1 MRSRDLLA
9 VALLLLAA
17 GSCSTVFDESVVVDI
32 STLAPSLTDSDLAS
46 QAVEI
51 GVFLD
56 GGTIQNIH
64 YKGVTVLALTFDGV
78 TEDMTFGEECQ
89 FFKAWNTPVFALG
102 KCASGIVVDGDEQE
116 HIMSLEV
123 TIDEIS
129 VQRVPPL
136 ILLPDDDWDRDG
148 EKNFEDNCLLIDNPD
163 QTDTGMKGFGDAC
176 AVFDFGVGIARL
188 DSDGDGIPDSSDN
201 CPYTQNPGQEDSG
214 IVLGE
219 GLPFP
224 DGIGDACETQ
234 TAGVNGYTEIALPL
248 GPLEDVT
255 PFRRVRWLTVDLRD
269 QDSLSPCWEGGNCDL
284 INPLA
289 IGFCLNETG
298 GNGC

>member
-17 GSCSTVFDESVVVDI
+17 GGCSTVFDESVVIAI
-32 STLAPSLTDSDLAS
+32 STFAPSLTDSDLAP
-46 QAVEI
+46 QAVES
-51 GVFLD
+51 GVAPDERTL
-56 GGTIQNIH
+56 QNIH
-64 YKGVTVLALTFDGV
+64 YKGVTVLAMTFDGV

-102 KCASGIVVDGDEQE
+102 KCASGIVVDGDEQK
-116 HIMSLEV
+116 HIVSLEV

-129 VQRVPPL
+129 VQRVRPL
-136 ILLPDDDWDRDG
+136 ILRSHLDWDRDG
-148 EKNFEDNCLLIDNPD
+148 KLNSEDNCLLIDNPD

-188 DSDGDGIPDSSDN
+188 DSDGDGIADSSDN

-214 IVLGE
+214 IDLGE
-219 GLPFP
+219 SLPFP
-224 DGIGDACETQ
+224 DGIGDACVTQ
-234 TAGVNGYTEIALPL
+234 TAGVNGSTTITLSL
-248 GPLEDVT
+248 GPKDFTT
-255 PFRRVRWLTVDLRD
+255 PLRRVRWLTVDLRD
-269 QDSLSPCWEGGNCDL
+269 QDSLSPCWWGGNCEL
-284 INPLA
+284 VNEGA
-289 IGFCLNETG
+289 IGFCLDETG